1 MSCTSR
7 PAARGLKTYMTR
19 LEAHR
24 KQVAAEQKKAAQQRK
39 ATRSFSHT
47 VRTQNDEAST
57 GTHRKNR
64 GKSLN

>member
-1 MSCTSR
+1 
-7 PAARGLKTYMTR
+7 MTR